1 MRVLVLS
8 DSHGRAGLL
17 YEAVEAEP
25 TAAAVI
31 FLGDGLREAE
41 EVELAYPD
49 RRFFLV
55 CGNCDMGALSVGA
68 VREERL
74 GGVPFLMT
82 HGHLFHVKTDIGA
95 LKREAL
101 ARGAQVVL
109 YGHTHVPDT
118 RYENGLYLLNPGSI
132 AHRGTYGVVD
142 IEAGR
147 IRIGTQ
153 VLPS

>member
-1 MRVLVLS
+1 MRILVVS
-8 DSHGRAGLL
+8 DSHGRSSLL
-17 YEAVEAEP
+17 YEAVENEP
-25 TAAAVI
+25 SAAALV

-41 EVELAYPD
+41 EVALAYPGL
-49 RRFFLV
+49 RFFAV
-55 CGNCDMGALSVGA
+55 CGNCDLGAVHTPA

-82 HGHLFHVKTDIGA
+82 HGHLFGVKTGVGA

-101 ARGAQVVL
+101 TRGVQVVL
-109 YGHTHVPDT
+109 YGHTHIPDV

-132 AHRGTYGVVD
+132 AHSGTYGTVD
-142 IEAGR
+142 IESGR
-147 IRIGTQ
+147 VRVSTC

>member
-1 MRVLVLS
+1 MRILVVS
-8 DSHGRAGLL
+8 DSHGRSSLL
-17 YEAVEAEP
+17 YEAIEAEP
-25 TAAAVI
+25 TAAAVV

-55 CGNCDMGALSVGA
+55 CGNCDMGALSTPA

-74 GGVPFLMT
+74 GGVTVLMT
-82 HGHLFHVKTDIGA
+82 HGHLFGVKSGVGA

-101 ARGAQVVL
+101 TRGAQVVL
-109 YGHTHVPDT
+109 YGHTHVPDV

-132 AHRGTYGVVD
+132 AHSGTYGVADV
-142 IEAGR
+142 EAGR
-147 IRIGTQ
+147 ITVGTR